1 MVGGLGLITASNFY
15 LPQVNVPGSMGT
27 FILPAAV
34 PVPAPPAAPI
44 ASNGSPQNNFTQ
56 SIADNR

>member
-34 PVPAPPAAPI
+34 PVPAPAHRCDYRDSRRAV
-44 ASNGSPQNNFTQ
+44 A
-56 SIADNR
+56 